1 MPPSNYSQKLSFFNQ
16 PRTLFFVFTP
26 SVCPAAARYVLALLL
41 PKEMLTGL
49 DSVQFFFKK
58 KSVLS
63 DVQKQSSEHICV
75 GCALHGRRE
84 EALIIEALVGWYQ

>member
-1 MPPSNYSQKLSFFNQ
+1 MNQELFFV
-16 PRTLFFVFTP
+16 FVFTP

-49 DSVQFFFKK
+49 DSVQFFLKN
-58 KSVLS
+58 SVLS